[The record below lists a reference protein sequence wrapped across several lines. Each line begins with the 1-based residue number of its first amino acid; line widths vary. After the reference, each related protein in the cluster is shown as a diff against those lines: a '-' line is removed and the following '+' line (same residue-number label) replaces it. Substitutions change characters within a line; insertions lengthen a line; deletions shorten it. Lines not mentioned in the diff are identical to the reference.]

1 MSNWITAGI
10 IKSIK
15 FRDDLYKTW
24 KMSTYDS
31 PDYSI
36 LGHDLKPYN
45 EYLKQCIWTAKK
57 EFYMRELT
65 KYKNDIRKTWDTL
78 KHILN
83 KKMAAFD
90 ITLLVITSKEVIVVV
105 LSLFSSYFTNI
116 LNDYFVGTGP
126 SYDWHNVNDATL
138 ENE

>member
-1 MSNWITAGI
+1 MCTNNFFPVITLPEKKREKINKYQHKLSNWITAGI

-45 EYLKQCIWTAKK
+45 KYLKQCIWTAKK

-65 KYKNDIRKTWDTL
+65 KYKKRYSKNMR
-78 KHILN
+78 HI
-83 KKMAAFD
+83 KA
-90 ITLLVITSKEVIVVV
+90 
-105 LSLFSSYFTNI
+105 Y
-116 LNDYFVGTGP
+116 P
-126 SYDWHNVNDATL
+126 
-138 ENE
+138 